1 MAHTNPR
8 RNKDV
13 LVRLSRIEGQVRGI
27 TRMVEEGEY
36 CVDILNQISAVRS
49 ALASVGQILL
59 EGHIRGCV
67 ADAIKDDGGEESI
80 EELLQI
86 IKKYAF

>member
-8 RNKDV
+8 RKKDV

>member
-1 MAHTNPR
+1 MAHTDPR
-8 RNKDV
+8 RKKDL

-36 CVDILNQISAVRS
+36 YVDILNQISAVRS
-49 ALASVGQILL
+49 ALASVGHILL

-67 ADAIKDDGGEESI
+67 ADAIKHDRGDESI
-80 EELLQI
+80 EELLQV

>member
-1 MAHTNPR
+1 MAHTDPR
-8 RNKDV
+8 RKKDL

-36 CVDILNQISAVRS
+36 YVDILNQISAVRS
-49 ALASVGQILL
+49 ALASVGHILL

-67 ADAIKDDGGEESI
+67 ADAVKHDRGDESI
-80 EELLQI
+80 EELLQV

>member
-1 MAHTNPR
+1 MAHTDPR
-8 RNKDV
+8 RKKD
-13 LVRLSRIEGQVRGI
+13 LLLRLSRIEGQVRGI

-49 ALASVGQILL
+49 ALNSVGQILM

-67 ADAIKDDGGEESI
+67 ADAIKHDGGDESI
-80 EELLQI
+80 EELLQL

>member
-1 MAHTNPR
+1 MVQSDPR
-8 RNKDV
+8 RKKDL

-36 CVDILNQISAVRS
+36 YVDILNQISAVRS
-49 ALASVGQILL
+49 ALASVGHILL

-67 ADAIKDDGGEESI
+67 ADAIKHDRGDESI
-80 EELLQI
+80 EELLQV